1 MSNKIYALVALPVNL
16 MKLPV
21 IEKVFLTKAEAN
33 DFWLFECSDDYRSVT
48 EIWTIDAG
56 FEFATTQATSI
67 YPNGVPANYLG
78 ADSLRA
84 EVNNILAQEQA

>member
-21 IEKVFLTKAEAN
+21 IEKVFLTKAEAHR
-33 DFWLFECSDDYRSVT
+33 FYLEECSDYFQTVSVIR
-48 EIWTIDAG
+48 EITTP

-84 EVNNILAQEQA
+84 EVYNLLAQE